1 MKSIQV
7 ASMVAASSRLG
18 TKAHMA
24 RGCIAGLTACASS
37 ARSTHSPGTCQWVCP
52 RNSEHA
58 RDDNLQSSVMKLYS
72 EDVYSKQGPWSTLE
86 VELPCM
92 R

>member
-1 MKSIQV
+1 MPEMI
-7 ASMVAASSRLG
+7 
-18 TKAHMA
+18 
-24 RGCIAGLTACASS
+24 
-37 ARSTHSPGTCQWVCP
+37 
-52 RNSEHA
+52 
-58 RDDNLQSSVMKLYS
+58 NLQSSVMKLYS